1 MELNAQTREK
11 IGGNL
16 NALRQS
22 GVLPAVV
29 YGSQTDSLP
38 VQVGY
43 KDFMKV
49 LKEAGESTIVSLSVN
64 GNLKNV
70 LIHDVKTDPL
80 TGKVVHADFYQ
91 VRMDKKIK
99 SEIPLVFAGES
110 GAVKNLGGI
119 LIKSIHEVEV
129 EALPA
134 DLPHDIQVDISVLN
148 TFENVIHLKDLPVP
162 SGVKIFGNPEEVVAS
177 VAAPRTEAELE
188 SLKAAP
194 VEAKVEEV
202 KVETE
207 EKKAEREQKK
217 AEAEEKK

>member
-1 MELNAQTREK
+1 MELTAQTREK

-16 NALRQS
+16 NALRKS
-22 GVLPAVV
+22 GVLPAVI

-38 VQVGY
+38 AQVNY
-43 KDFMKV
+43 KDFLKV
-49 LKEAGESTIVSLSVN
+49 LKQAGESTIVSLSLN
-64 GNLKNV
+64 NEKKNV

-80 TGKVVHADFYQ
+80 TGQVIHADFYQ

-110 GAVKNLGGI
+110 EAVKNLGGI

-129 EALPA
+129 EAFPQH
-134 DLPHDIQVDISVLN
+134 LPHDIQVDISVLKSFDD
-148 TFENVIHLKDLPVP
+148 TIHLKDLKV
-162 SGVKIFGNPEEVVAS
+162 SSEVKILVNPEEVIAS
-177 VAAPRTEAELE
+177 VTPPRTEAEME
-188 SLKAAP
+188 ALKATP
-194 VEAKVEEV
+194 VESKVEEV

-217 AEAEEKK
+217 AETETK

>member
-1 MELNAQTREK
+1 MELTAQAREK

-16 NALRQS
+16 TALRQS
-22 GVLPAVV
+22 GILPAVI

-38 VQVGY
+38 VQVNY
-43 KDFMKV
+43 KDFLKV
-49 LKEAGESTIVSLSVN
+49 LKQAGESTIVSLSLN
-64 GNLKNV
+64 NEKKNV

-110 GAVKNLGGI
+110 EAVKNLGGI

-129 EALPA
+129 EAFPQH
-134 DLPHDIQVDISVLN
+134 LPHDIQVDISVLKS
-148 TFENVIHLKDLPVP
+148 FDDVIHLKDLKV
-162 SGVKIFGNPEEVVAS
+162 SSEVKILGNPEEVITS
-177 VAAPRTEAELE
+177 VTPPRTEAEME

-217 AEAEEKK
+217 VEAEAK